1 MVHVSTGRSI
11 PAATSNELG
20 NEKRINCHHRFR
32 KLQWSRLEPCDNIF
46 VKNSTFFSQGET
58 TTNIG
63 TFDLNEGSHKKQ
75 WATTE
80 QQIAQKAYE
89 PG

>member
-1 MVHVSTGRSI
+1 MNFVI
-11 PAATSNELG
+11 K
-20 NEKRINCHHRFR
+20 KRINCHHRFR
-32 KLQWSRLEPCDNIF
+32 KFQLSRLDPCDNIS
-46 VKNSTFFSQGET
+46 VKNSTFISQGET

-63 TFDLNEGSHKKQ
+63 TTDLKEGFKKT

-89 PG
+89 QG